1 MAYTETTST
10 SFFSRLGNS
19 FSGIGM
25 GLALVVAGTVLL
37 WWNEGDFVATR
48 DALNETQAQ
57 TQIVGDAANLG
68 PSYAGKVVHVSGFA
82 DTKQVLSDSEFG
94 ISQNAIALIRRVE
107 YYQWT
112 ETSEQQKRQKL
123 GGGEETVTVY
133 NYKTKWV
140 SDPVDSNDFR
150 DPAARSGK
158 VNYTYIQAKS
168 KTVRAN
174 DVAFGPA
181 KLPDFLIA
189 SISGEKTFDLQMPQE
204 VKTAISQNIYRAFP
218 ELRPITMAPVSA
230 TQNSFDQRVAQAS
243 SAGAAPL
250 APAATV
256 ENKSAIVQMVSNA
269 LNPVTGGEVVH
280 VSGNTLY
287 FGLTPGAPK
296 VGDVRITYHAIYP
309 ADISIIAKYTG
320 DTFEKVYASN
330 GKTVSRLNMGVVG
343 SDAMF
348 GKAHSSNSTWTW
360 ILRVVGTFLVI
371 GGLKAIV
378 APLSVLASVIPLL
391 GTIVG
396 AGTGIVCTL
405 LGLAWSLII
414 ISIAWLRFRPIV
426 GGAMLGVAVLLIAVL
441 YIKGRSKKAAPA
453 APQAPQAPAE

>member
-25 GLALVVAGTVLL
+25 GLALVIAGTVLL

-57 TQIVGDAANLG
+57 TQIVGDAKNLG
-68 PSYAGKVVHVSGFA
+68 PSFSGKVVHVTGFA
-82 DTKQVLSDSEFG
+82 DTKQVLNDSEFG
-94 ISQNAIALIRRVE
+94 INQNAIALIRRVE

-112 ETSEQQKRQKL
+112 ESSEQTKRQKL

-133 NYKTKWV
+133 NYHTKWV
-140 SDPVDSNDFR
+140 SSPVDSNAFR
-150 DPAARSGK
+150 DPSARSGK
-158 VNYTYIQAKS
+158 VNYTYLQAKS
-168 KTVRAN
+168 KTVRAT
-174 DVAFGPA
+174 DVTFGPA
-181 KLPDFLIA
+181 KLPDFLIS
-189 SISGEKTFDLQMPQE
+189 SISGEKPFDLQMSQE

-218 ELRPITMAPVSA
+218 ELRPITMAPISN
-230 TQNSFDQRVAQAS
+230 TQSSFNQRVAQTAPQQ
-243 SAGAAPL
+243 GAPL
-250 APAATV
+250 APAQTV

-287 FGLTPGAPK
+287 IGRTPGTPK
-296 VGDVRITYHAIYP
+296 VGDVRITYHAVYP
-309 ADISIIAKYTG
+309 ADISIIAKYNG
-320 DTFEKVYASN
+320 NSFERVYASN
-330 GKTVSRLNMGVVG
+330 GKTVSRLNMGVVS
-343 SDAMF
+343 SDQMF

-405 LGLAWSLII
+405 LGFAWSLII
-414 ISIAWLRFRPIV
+414 ISIAWLRFRPLV
-426 GGAMLGVAVLLIAVL
+426 GGIMIAVAILLIVAL
-441 YIKGRSKKAAPA
+441 YFKGRAKKAIPAP
-453 APQAPQAPAE
+453 APQAPAE